1 MYRRVFVYVYR
12 RGFVCVYVCVCVGVR
27 VNYLLMTG
35 RELLHSVIFPLAWLI
50 RVVYVN
56 MHIDLE
62 PKPR

>member
-1 MYRRVFVYVYR
+1 MC
-12 RGFVCVYVCVCVGVR
+12 VCVHMAVCLCVCVCVGVR

-35 RELLHSVIFPLAWLI
+35 RELLHSVIFPLAWLF